1 MAGANSWVIYDPT
14 QSFEWRGVMTKDQE
28 LEKAARGFAER
39 MQTKRISHA
48 EWQRIQNAFIAGS
61 SFEKSRKPVGE
72 LVFDSRESAFQ
83 ENCHGETSAARLA
96 DYCNN
101 KIRKA
106 LSTETQGGGK

>member
-1 MAGANSWVIYDPT
+1 
-14 QSFEWRGVMTKDQE
+14 MTKDQE
-28 LEKAARGFAER
+28 LEKAAEIFVAHYNNISLDDVGEFATDILMFE
-39 MQTKRISHA
+39 A
-48 EWQRIQNAFIAGS
+48 GANWQ
-61 SFEKSRKPVGE
+61 KSRKPVGE